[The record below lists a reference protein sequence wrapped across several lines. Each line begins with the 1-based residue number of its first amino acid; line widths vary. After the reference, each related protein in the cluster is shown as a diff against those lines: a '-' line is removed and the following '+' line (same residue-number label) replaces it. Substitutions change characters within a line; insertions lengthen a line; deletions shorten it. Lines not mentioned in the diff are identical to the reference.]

1 MDVLETATTE
11 ELLDALCERCLA
23 CAVSVTPIVRGSR
36 GEPEVIFRL
45 HGDVM
50 QRSGLIQALATAQA
64 QSMTDWLGQ

>member
-23 CAVSVTPIVRGSR
+23 VAIAVTPKVRGSHD
-36 GEPEVIFRL
+36 ESEVLFRL
-45 HGDVM
+45 QGDVM

-64 QSMTDWLGQ
+64 QSMTDWLRQ